1 MHFSPYSTLAGLVSW
16 GVGCGEVF
24 PGTDILASG
33 IYANVYTKATA
44 KWIKETKDELNGK
57 ENEKTTTET
66 MLTTSNL
73 FRHFKD
79 IRIISYTY
87 QIYQN

>member
-1 MHFSPYSTLAGLVSW
+1 M
-16 GVGCGEVF
+16 
-24 PGTDILASG
+24 
-33 IYANVYTKATA
+33 YTKATA